1 MEALKQFT
9 QFTSRLK
16 PGKPARAGALT
27 LVPLLDPD
35 ATADADL
42 LEEALR
48 KGTEVTEISDGGSVE
63 SVRVVHK
70 GDKLLLLLDGE
81 EIVGAK
87 QNRIFNASFLVA
99 PGQTVDLPVS
109 CVEQGRWRYAS
120 KSFASAGRTLTGS
133 ARASKLKRVTG
144 TMVMGGGYDAN
155 QGAVWNDVKGY
166 LDKTRVHSGTMAFSD
181 GAEKRAHEIARDLA
195 TFVPEFNQVGIAALD
210 GERLI
215 SIDLFGS
222 PGLLRR
228 AYPKVTRGLVLD
240 VPDAT
245 EAASDEA
252 ATQITLRA
260 LRLAGEAPATTTPAP
275 GAGHTMIVQTPAFV
289 ASGIS
294 HEGTMYHCL
303 IAPA

>member
-1 MEALKQFT
+1 MEALKQIT
-9 QFTSRLK
+9 LITSRVTA
-16 PGKPARAGALT
+16 GKPMRAGALT
-27 LVPLLDPD
+27 LVPLIDP
-35 ATADADL
+35 AASADADL

-48 KGTEVTEISDGGSVE
+48 KGTEVTEISDGGSVGN
-63 SVRVVHK
+63 VRVLHK

-81 EIVGAK
+81 EITGAK

-120 KSFASAGRTLTGS
+120 KSFGSSGRTLTGS
-133 ARASKLKRVTG
+133 ARASKMKRVTG
-144 TMVMGGGYDAN
+144 TLVMKQGYDAD

-166 LDKTRVHSGTMAFSD
+166 LHKTQVHSGTMAFSD
-181 GAEKRAHEIARDLA
+181 GAEKRGQEISRDLA
-195 TFVPEFNQVGIAALD
+195 AMIPEFNQVGIAALD

-222 PGLLRR
+222 PTLLRR
-228 AYPKVTRGLVLD
+228 AYPKVTRGLLLD

-245 EAASDEA
+245 AAASDDQVAAIVGAALRAVGEA
-252 ATQITLRA
+252 AVTSQ
-260 LRLAGEAPATTTPAP
+260 PAP
-275 GAGHTMIVQTPAFV
+275 GAGHTLILSTPAFV
-289 ASGIS
+289 GSGIS
-294 HEGTMYHCL
+294 HEGTIYHCM